1 VRDDIGQL
9 LWIGFD
15 GTSVSPALRDRL
27 ARGEAGAT
35 VVFKRNLVIT
45 PGADGGPEQC
55 DLDALVALTDGLHAS
70 APDGTPA
77 WIAVDQ
83 EGGRVQRVK
92 APATVW
98 PAMAAFERYELA
110 AAAKLAEEVGSAMGA
125 ELSALGFDIDF
136 APVLDVH
143 SNPAN
148 PIIGDRAF
156 GADPER
162 VAELALAFA
171 NGLSEHVLP
180 CGKHFPGHGDTQTD
194 SHLELPRIDHDLE
207 RLERVELVPFRRA
220 AKAGLPMVMTAHVVF
235 AAIDAA
241 RPATLSRA
249 VITGVLRERLGYR
262 GLVISDDLDM
272 RAIVDHVGVEVAAV
286 EAIRAGCEA
295 LLLCKDEAHQQLAY
309 DALIRAAEADS
320 ELRERITAA
329 AGRIREFKRA
339 YVDMRGH
346 NHRPARAII
355 GRQGHQNLA
364 ERLAAGA

>member
-15 GTSVSPALRDRL
+15 GTEVTPALGDRL

-35 VVFKRNLVIT
+35 IVFKRNL
-45 PGADGGPEQC
+45 PASG
-55 DLDALVALTDGLHAS
+55 DLDQIAALTDALHAS

-83 EGGRVQRVK
+83 EGGRVQRIK

-98 PAMAAFERYELA
+98 PPMAAFERFEIA
-110 AAAKLAEEVGSAMGA
+110 EATQLAEEVGSAIGA

-156 GADPER
+156 ATDPER
-162 VAELALAFA
+162 VAKLALAFA
-171 NGLSEHVLP
+171 MGLSEHVLP
-180 CGKHFPGHGDTQTD
+180 CGKHFPGHGDTSTD

-207 RLERVELVPFRRA
+207 RLERVELVPFRLA
-220 AKAGLPMVMTAHVVF
+220 AKAGLPMLMTAHVVF
-235 AAIDAA
+235 AAIDPT
-241 RPATLSRA
+241 RPATLSRP
-249 VITGVLRERLGYR
+249 VITSLLREQLGYR
-262 GLVISDDLDM
+262 GLILSDDLDM
-272 RAIVDHVGVEVAAV
+272 RAIADHIGVDVAAV
-286 EAIRAGCEA
+286 EAIRAGCDA

-309 DALIRAAEADS
+309 DGLIRAAEADS
-320 ELRERITAA
+320 ALREQIGVA
-329 AGRIREFKRA
+329 AGRVRAFKAA
-339 YVDMRGH
+339 YVDMRSQNG
-346 NHRPARAII
+346 RPPRAVVGSHQALADRLM
-355 GRQGHQNLA
+355 GR
-364 ERLAAGA
+364 